1 MRAHT
6 CPLAPAHS
14 HTTQWLEAG
23 GSIHSSMS
31 GEQFGLTLQAPL
43 RGRRGGGRSGEGPL
57 QNETVGWECG
67 RLGWGGGAC
76 TSLLSSLTTPGA
88 SLFLLHFQGLGDLW
102 SAVALQRGSE
112 VSVAPYTRY
121 TCPLSHGPC
130 PEVCSKGL
138 AGR

>member
-1 MRAHT
+1 MRTHT
-6 CPLAPAHS
+6 CPLAPAHA

-23 GSIHSSMS
+23 EGLNSQFREPRAVWPHST
-31 GEQFGLTLQAPL
+31 GPVKVEG
-43 RGRRGGGRSGEGPL
+43 RGGGSEGSL

-88 SLFLLHFQGLGDLW
+88 SIFLLHFQGLGDLW
-102 SAVALQRGSE
+102 PAVALQRGSE
-112 VSVAPYTRY
+112 VSVAPHTRY